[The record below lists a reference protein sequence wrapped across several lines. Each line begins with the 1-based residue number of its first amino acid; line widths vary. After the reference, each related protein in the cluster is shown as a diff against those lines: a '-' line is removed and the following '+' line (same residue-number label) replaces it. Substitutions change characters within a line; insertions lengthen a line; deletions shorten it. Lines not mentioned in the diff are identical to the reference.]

1 MFEIKLKR
9 QLKKFKSYNDKIKEK
24 TNNAVRETSLLYLL
38 TTSFFKIF
46 VLVFFGLLI
55 IFPFAF
61 MILLSLMP
69 DHQAENLKNTFSF
82 FPEDFGKN
90 AWMNY
95 KLALNLEY
103 FSAFGL
109 TFANVVFSVTV
120 KIFLTM
126 LAGYAFSIKKWRGK
140 EVLWVL
146 LLSLLILPDVA
157 LLSGQYKVIK
167 LLESV
172 KITNKFFNGFIG
184 RVMIIGIP
192 FVASVFNILMF
203 RNAFSMIPSRIKEV
217 AAIDGVVGYR
227 YLFKIAAPMVMP
239 TTLTVVILTALVSWN
254 AYLWPNLVA
263 GTDYKIMSVWLFSVG
278 RVDRGGT
285 VQVLSNVKMAGT
297 IASILPMFI
306 FFFLSRKKI
315 MGAVS
320 RQGSAI
326 KG

>member
-1 MFEIKLKR
+1 MFEWKLKR
-9 QLKKFKSYNDKIKEK
+9 QLKRFKSYSDKIKER
-24 TNNAVRETSLLYLL
+24 TNNSVRETSLLYLF

-46 VLVFFGLLI
+46 VLVFFGLII

-61 MILLSLMP
+61 MILVSLMP
-69 DHQAENLKNTFSF
+69 DLQALNLKNTFTF
-82 FPEDFGKN
+82 FPNDLSSIFKN
-90 AWMNY
+90 Y
-95 KLALNLEY
+95 QRALNLEY
-103 FSAFGL
+103 FSSFGL

-172 KITNKFFNGFIG
+172 KISNKFFAGFIG
-184 RVMIIGIP
+184 KVMIIGIP

-203 RNAFSMIPSRIKEV
+203 RNAFSAIPSRIKEV
-217 AAIDGVVGYR
+217 AAIDGVIGYR

-278 RVDRGGT
+278 RHEQDGALV
-285 VQVLSNVKMAGT
+285 VLTNVKMAGT
-297 IASILPMFI
+297 IAAIAPMFF
-306 FFFLSRKKI
+306 FFFLSRKRI